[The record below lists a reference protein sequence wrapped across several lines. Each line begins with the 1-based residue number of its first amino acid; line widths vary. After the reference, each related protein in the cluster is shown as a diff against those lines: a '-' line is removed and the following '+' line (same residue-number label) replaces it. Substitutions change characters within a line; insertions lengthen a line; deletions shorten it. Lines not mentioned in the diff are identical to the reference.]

1 MIITQTP
8 LRVSFAGGGTD
19 LPDYYEN
26 HGGLVVNAAIDKWVF
41 VILTR
46 RNDDKIYVNYSRK
59 EIVDRVEEVK
69 HELVREAMYLT
80 GVSNGIEVTM
90 LSDIPSEGS
99 GLGSSSSFTVGLLTA
114 FHTYLGSPADPP
126 TIAEEACEIEIDRC
140 GKPIGKQDQ
149 YIAAHGG
156 VMALE
161 FKRNGPV
168 MCEQISLSEA
178 EQRRF
183 SANLFL
189 FFSNQTRKADPILA
203 DQKGRIEENLA
214 RLHQMAGLASEA
226 RRALIDREF
235 GEIGRL
241 MDCGWR
247 LKKDLSEKV
256 SNEELD
262 RMYSLAMTSGA
273 TGAKV
278 CGAGGGGFLMAYC
291 LPTKQERLREGMK
304 DYRWMPVGI
313 EPDGSKVIFN
323 YRRSI
328 WK

>member
-1 MIITQTP
+1 VIITQTP

-19 LPDYYEN
+19 LADYYKD
-26 HGGLVVNAAIDKWVF
+26 HGGLVVNAAIDKSVF

-46 RNDDKIYVNYSRK
+46 RNDDKIYINYSRK
-59 EIVDRVEEVK
+59 EIVNTVEEIK
-69 HELVREAMYLT
+69 HELVREAMHLT
-80 GVSNGIEVTM
+80 GIECGIEVTM

-114 FHTYLGSPADPP
+114 FHTYLGNPASASQ
-126 TIAEEACEIEIDRC
+126 IAEEACEIEIERC

-156 VMALE
+156 VLALG
-161 FKRNGPV
+161 FNRNGQV
-168 MCEQISLSEA
+168 SCEPISLSEA
-178 EQRRF
+178 EQRQL

-189 FFSNQTRKADPILA
+189 FYSNQTRKADPILA
-203 DQKGRIEENLA
+203 DQIGRMEENLE
-214 RLHQMAGLASEA
+214 RLHKMQALAVEA
-226 RRALIDREF
+226 RKALIDRRF
-235 GEIGRL
+235 GEMGGLIDR
-241 MDCGWR
+241 GWK

-256 SNEELD
+256 SNEELN
-262 RMYSLAMTSGA
+262 RMYALAMTSGA

-291 LPTKQERLREGMK
+291 PPPTHERLREVMK

-323 YRRSI
+323 YRRST